1 MRRRVTDNADMR
13 LYLSRFLQAVD
24 ETGWPRHSGKLLLY
38 ISAQP
43 GGRVAYSKAI
53 VECELNEG
61 QMERAVTALANE
73 NLIVRVDNHE
83 DARRVD
89 LQITRTGEDVIGK
102 LDDRARRK

>member
-43 GGRVAYSKAI
+43 GGRVAYSKAS

-61 QMERAVTALANE
+61 QMERAVTALALRTAKALY
-73 NLIVRVDNHE
+73 LIASFFGAIGFD
-83 DARRVD
+83 
-89 LQITRTGEDVIGK
+89 QIPSKFRDV
-102 LDDRARRK
+102 LLALRAVV